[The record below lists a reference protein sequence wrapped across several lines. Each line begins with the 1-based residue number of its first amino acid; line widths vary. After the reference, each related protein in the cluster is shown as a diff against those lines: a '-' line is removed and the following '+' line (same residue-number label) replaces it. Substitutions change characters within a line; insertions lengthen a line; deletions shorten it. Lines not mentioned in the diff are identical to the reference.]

1 MFEILR
7 NQTLNKTVAW
17 LQEEKVETIGELVLR
32 PSTDYLQKSLAATPS
47 DLTITVTEYQ
57 QMLDHYMLV
66 ARTIDG
72 DYLLANEQEVVM
84 IPHSH
89 VKEDFSYYYG
99 SFSSLIIKYANSKNS
114 IETFFKK

>member
-7 NQTLNKTVAW
+7 NQTLTKTIAW
-17 LQEEKVETIGELVLR
+17 LQEEKVETIGELVLF

-47 DLTITVTEYQ
+47 VLTITPTEYQ
-57 QMLDHYMLV
+57 QMLDHYELV

-72 DYLLANEQEVVM
+72 DYLLASEQEVIM

-89 VKEDFSYYYG
+89 VKEDILYYDNT
-99 SFSSLIIKYANSKNS
+99 FSSLIIKYANSKNS